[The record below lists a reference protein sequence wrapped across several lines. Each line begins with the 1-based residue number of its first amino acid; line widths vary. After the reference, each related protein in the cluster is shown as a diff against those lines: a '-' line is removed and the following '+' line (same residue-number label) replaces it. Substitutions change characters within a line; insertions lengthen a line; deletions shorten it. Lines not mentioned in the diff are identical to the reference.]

1 MKGNLDEEYHQHYAL
16 LVGGIVLLSG
26 RSVSPEQLEMAGR
39 YLMHFVELYDTYYGE
54 WCGFGCF
61 DIAFEAAYIIL
72 NMLVCVGPRSLVCD
86 IRMPNVKTDPPYIV
100 GCASLEL

>member
-1 MKGNLDEEYHQHYAL
+1 
-16 LVGGIVLLSG
+16 
-26 RSVSPEQLEMAGR
+26 
-39 YLMHFVELYDTYYGE
+39 MHFVELYDIYYGE

-72 NMLVCVGPRSLVCD
+72 KMLVCVGD
-86 IRMPNVKTDPPYIV
+86 IRMPNVKTDSPYIV